1 MAALKRSTNIDRN
14 YCGGNF
20 KWRFVGKY
28 NCSFKVSIL
37 NHFLWTWKPTIT
49 TSFTNRQLVT
59 SYEILVASTEFLVTL
74 ATRKAQFRTL
84 DYSIWH
90 CFIKMCQVSLTK
102 GGPKLNLSP
111 GIPFRKK
118 TANQEQQWVQFE
130 YRSCYWMLLSTY
142 IILCKIFFFDFL
154 YSWGQRPISHT
165 CICAFTPYNILSDTK
180 IYNPL

>member
-1 MAALKRSTNIDRN
+1 MAALKRSTHIDRS

-28 NCSFKVSIL
+28 SCSFKVSIL

-49 TSFTNRQLVT
+49 TSFTNCQLVT
-59 SYEILVASTEFLVTL
+59 SYEILVASAEFLVTL

-90 CFIKMCQVSLTK
+90 CFIKMCEASIKK

-118 TANQEQQWVQFE
+118 TAKQEQQWVQFE

-142 IILCKIFFFDFL
+142 IILYID
-154 YSWGQRPISHT
+154 Y
-165 CICAFTPYNILSDTK
+165 TK
-180 IYNPL
+180 IYNPH